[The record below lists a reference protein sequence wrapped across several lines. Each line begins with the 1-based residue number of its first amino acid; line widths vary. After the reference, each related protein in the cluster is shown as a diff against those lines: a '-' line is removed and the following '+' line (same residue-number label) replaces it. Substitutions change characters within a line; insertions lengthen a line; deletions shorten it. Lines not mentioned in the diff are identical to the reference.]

1 MNRREHISEYVSR
14 IAEVVGG
21 SQMWPPLIVAVL
33 LAGVTLVGWLILGA
47 ES

>member
-14 IAEVVGG
+14 IVENG
-21 SQMWPPLIVAVL
+21 SLMWLLLIGAL
-33 LAGVTLVGWLILGA
+33 LAGVTVVGWLILGA